1 MRRKSKIAYGNSLTR
16 AFLDHFWYGE
26 SISELLLASVPG
38 DSLRFASRARDF
50 RIWNVRLGQPK
61 RDRFRENQDKWTTEM
76 SSPAPNYSRTSW
88 VRLLRSWLSTRT
100 ASRIISEKFEHDLP
114 VSGLTQSFRE
124 RRELQYV
131 FWENYKPS
139 HGVAVARA
147 FTVSFGHVES
157 LARTTRAAHRPL
169 SS

>member
-38 DSLRFASRARDF
+38 DHLRFASRARDF

-76 SSPAPNYSRTSW
+76 SSPAPNYSKTSW
-88 VRLLRSWLSTRT
+88 LGLLRSWLSTRT
-100 ASRIISEKFEHDLP
+100 ASRIFREKFELVLP
-114 VSGLTQSFRE
+114 VSGLHASIFASIGLLYSSFFDFQARFIYMS
-124 RRELQYV
+124 LIFKV
-131 FWENYKPS
+131 
-139 HGVAVARA
+139 VA
-147 FTVSFGHVES
+147 S
-157 LARTTRAAHRPL
+157 P
-169 SS
+169 

>member
-26 SISELLLASVPG
+26 SISELLLASIPG
-38 DSLRFASRARDF
+38 AHLRFASRARDF

-88 VRLLRSWLSTRT
+88 VGLLRSWLSTRT
-100 ASRIISEKFEHDLP
+100 ASRIFREKFEHVLP
-114 VSGLTQSFRE
+114 VSGIARWTPQN
-124 RRELQYV
+124 RRAIIL
-131 FWENYKPS
+131 NRLRT
-139 HGVAVARA
+139 HRA
-147 FTVSFGHVES
+147 TIVG
-157 LARTTRAAHRPL
+157 
-169 SS
+169 